1 MTRAATRSF
10 SPLLGLA
17 IGLVSGLAT
26 ACDAFYAVNG
36 KVENCATRAPIA
48 QATVTLRT
56 DQPKRSNSGE
66 TRDDGTF
73 GIGVNELPDYTK
85 PSDLMVSKEGFSDYS
100 VHIQDPRVR
109 QSICLT
115 PLASPS
121 TTAHDP

>member
-1 MTRAATRSF
+1 MMRAVTRCLPPMT
-10 SPLLGLA
+10 GVA
-17 IGLVSGLAT
+17 IGLVSGFT
-26 ACDAFYAVNG
+26 ACDTFYAVNG

-73 GIGVNELPDYTK
+73 GIGVNELPDDTK
-85 PSDLMVSKEGFSDYS
+85 PSDLTVKKEGFGDYS
-100 VHIQDPRVR
+100 VHIKDPNVS

-115 PLASPS
+115 PLTSPS
-121 TTAHDP
+121 TPGTR